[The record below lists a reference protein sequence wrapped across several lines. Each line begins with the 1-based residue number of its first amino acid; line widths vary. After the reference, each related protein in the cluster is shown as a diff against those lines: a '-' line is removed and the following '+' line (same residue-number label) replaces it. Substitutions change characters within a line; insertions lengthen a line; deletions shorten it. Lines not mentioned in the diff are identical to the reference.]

1 MSEALYDALNP
12 VIVRWTMGGAAADLA
27 PEGIRGHLGED
38 ADEAELCLLAIA
50 GQALGTL
57 AIPEPAGGLEEAND
71 LPALDL
77 PTIPD
82 RLRPTAARVLSEG
95 DSWLVDGLVWLL
107 HSRGRVTHPSDWMP
121 SGTRTIPDVYAPWRD
136 WIEGARKPLGEMSEQ
151 DAWDN
156 TGQAG
161 RIAILKAMRSTDPD
175 KARAVIEAK
184 AGSEPADKRE
194 AIVSCLSVSLGAGDA
209 QYLRSLSSD
218 RSPRVRA
225 TASRMLAKI
234 GYASTSPGK
243 DADQHDV
250 TDLMRIEAKGIFNRK
265 TSINLVHGRN
275 AAKRMRLHAAME
287 ALSAADFAGML
298 KVEPERLPA
307 LWAWGADVEF
317 DTPFASMLL
326 STGTDAV
333 ASAVSEAVR
342 DGADVPI
349 LNVGEGLSRLSDEAV
364 SAMIERQMSG
374 TRHLVSLA
382 TATPVHGRLDSYKSS
397 SSWRSISKE
406 LQDDVGVKATA
417 CRDDLHAL
425 GLLVTSRAAKEIM
438 EWMSRIGIPS
448 ADPRLDTLRINAAL

>member
-1 MSEALYDALNP
+1 MSEALYDAINP

-27 PEGIRGHLGED
+27 PEGIREHLGED
-38 ADEAELCLLAIA
+38 PEEAEIRLLALA

-57 AIPEPAGGLEEAND
+57 AIPEPAGDLEKASD

-95 DSWLVDGLVWLL
+95 ESWLVDGLVWLL
-107 HSRGRVTHPSDWMP
+107 HSRGRTTHPSDWMP
-121 SGTRTIPDVYAPWRD
+121 SGSRSIPDVYAPWRD
-136 WIEGARKPLGEMSEQ
+136 WIQGSRKAIGGMSEE
-151 DAWDN
+151 DAWEN
-156 TGQAG
+156 AGQAG
-161 RIAILKAMRSTDPD
+161 RIAMLKAMRSTDPD
-175 KARAVIEAK
+175 RARAVIEAK

-194 AIVSCLSVSLGAGDA
+194 AMVSCLSISLGAADA
-209 QYLRSLSSD
+209 EYLRSLSSD

-225 TASRMLAKI
+225 TASRMLARI
-234 GYASTSPGK
+234 GYASTSSGK

-287 ALSAADFAGML
+287 ALSAADFAAML
-298 KVEPERLPA
+298 SVDAEQLPA
-307 LWAWGADVEF
+307 LWAWGSDGEF

-333 ASAVSEAVR
+333 GSAVSKAVL
-342 DGADVPI
+342 DGAAVPI
-349 LNVGEGLSRLSDEAV
+349 LNVVEGLSRLSDEAV
-364 SAMIERQMSG
+364 SAMIEREMSG
-374 TRHLVSLA
+374 TRRLVSLA
-382 TATPVHGRLDSYKSS
+382 AATPVHGRLDSYKSTP
-397 SSWRSISKE
+397 SWRSISKE